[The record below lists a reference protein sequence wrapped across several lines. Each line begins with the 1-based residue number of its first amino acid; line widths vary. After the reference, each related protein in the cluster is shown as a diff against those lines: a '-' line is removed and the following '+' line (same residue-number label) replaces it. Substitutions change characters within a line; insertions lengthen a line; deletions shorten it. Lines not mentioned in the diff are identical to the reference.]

1 MVNLPAQ
8 PRSNITKQL
17 RLLDNPTRLLITL
30 SLVLFTLAF
39 ILIVE
44 YLNVPNAWLIRYVAL
59 VPILYISYNYRIR
72 VGVIAASFFSIA
84 YLPAFFYSAR
94 LDWKSFETI
103 QILGF
108 IILTH
113 AAAYITANIVAS
125 SKSEEALSK
134 TVMEWGELLAR
145 IKDLD
150 EMILFILQQTK
161 IICEV
166 DHVLLLLRNPLHLQW
181 EVVTETSKALLPEKK
196 ESEITLYDWLLSQD
210 HAFFLNHLDRK
221 PSFIYSRHENASKE
235 LTSIMGLPL
244 RLQDGT
250 LSGQLVMINRRD
262 GDFSTIDFQQ
272 VHDLVMGSEKLIEQA
287 GMYARTD
294 YSLSRRVRQLAAIQ
308 RTAREFNSI
317 LVPEVIIN
325 RTLDC
330 ALEITDADAGLVF
343 FQTEGIGPIY
353 QTRGANENK
362 QIGDFHIPN
371 FNRHEV
377 KVNSL
382 ELNLPQLLSEASSRL
397 LVSIRR
403 ENQLYGFILV
413 ESTTPQI
420 FRDASKHVLS
430 ILADHAAIALD
441 NVRLFSDI
449 QTEQQRVSMII
460 NSLSEGV
467 FTTNLS
473 GEIITINPSSLDIIQ
488 RSQADTIGK
497 RVCDIFDSHGE
508 EHSGGYCSLMTKL
521 ANKEKAEGYKF
532 TFKPSPGGQPFTLEL
547 SMTPIPPS
555 QGHPEGAV
563 FVLRD
568 VTQQEELER
577 LQKELI
583 AAISHELR
591 SPLTNINNITETILS
606 SPDQEAIQPF
616 EEYLNKLK
624 TQTKRLANFSDRI
637 LDVYKMETGQLKLQI
652 RPVPITLFFEKV
664 FNQWQVIAE
673 NRVVLKLAE
682 QKLPWV
688 WADEEAL
695 ETVINNLVENAL
707 KYSDPETLI
716 EIIVESPSEGY
727 VVCGV
732 KDQGPGI
739 DPRQVGR
746 LFNRFYR
753 IDGRDS
759 QKVYGHGLG
768 LYISKNLIEAMGGK
782 IWVSSNVGSG
792 SYFAFQVPIMEEQN
806 ERENISY

>member
-1 MVNLPAQ
+1 MV
-8 PRSNITKQL
+8 
-17 RLLDNPTRLLITL
+17 DDPTRLVITMCL
-30 SLVLFTLAF
+30 ALLTLAL
-39 ILIVE
+39 ILTIE
-44 YLNVPNAWLIRYVAL
+44 YLNVPNAWLIRYLAL

-72 VGVIAASFFSIA
+72 AGIISASFISIA

-94 LDWKSFETI
+94 IDWKSFETI

-108 IILTH
+108 VILIH

-150 EMILFILQQTK
+150 EMIQFILQQTK
-161 IICEV
+161 IICEA
-166 DHVLLLLRNPLHLQW
+166 DYVLLLLRNPLNLQW
-181 EVVTETSKALLPEKK
+181 EVITERSKALLPERNDAA
-196 ESEITLYDWLLSQD
+196 ITLFDWLLSQD
-210 HAFFLNHLDRK
+210 NAYFLNHLDRK
-221 PSFIYSRHENASKE
+221 PSFISNRDGHDQFK
-235 LTSIMGLPL
+235 LTSLMGLPL

-262 GDFSTIDFQQ
+262 GDFSTVDFQQ
-272 VHDLVMGSEKLIEQA
+272 VHDLVVGSEKLIEQA
-287 GMYARTD
+287 GLYARTD
-294 YSLSRRVRQLAAIQ
+294 YSLSKRVRQLAAIQ
-308 RTAREFNSI
+308 RTAREFNSV
-317 LVPEVIIN
+317 LDAEVIVN

-343 FQTEGIGPIY
+343 FETEGIGPIY
-353 QTRGANENK
+353 KTRGVSEQNLQGNRFFLNSNK
-362 QIGDFHIPN
+362 QDLNI
-371 FNRHEV
+371 
-377 KVNSL
+377 NSL
-382 ELNLPQLLSEASSRL
+382 EVNLPQLLSESSSRL

-403 ENQLYGFILV
+403 ENQLFGFILV
-413 ESTTPQI
+413 ESSTPQI

-430 ILADHAAIALD
+430 ILSDHAAIALD
-441 NVRLFSDI
+441 NVRLFQDI
-449 QTEQQRVSMII
+449 QTEQQRVSMVI

-467 FTTNLS
+467 FTTNLL
-473 GEIITINPSSLDIIQ
+473 GEIVTINPSSLGIIQ
-488 RSQADTIGK
+488 KSEDRTIGLK
-497 RVCDIFDSHGE
+497 VCDVFDSHGE
-508 EHSGGYCSLMTKL
+508 DHFGGNCVLLTKL
-521 ANKEKAEGYKF
+521 ENRERIDGYKF
-532 TFKPSPGGQPFTLEL
+532 SFKPSPGGQPITLEL
-547 SMTPIPPS
+547 SVTPIPQS

-591 SPLTNINNITETILS
+591 SPLTNINNITDIILS
-606 SPDQEAIQPF
+606 TPDLKAIAPI
-616 EEYLNKLK
+616 EEYLHKLK
-624 TQTKRLANFSDRI
+624 SQTKRLATFSDRI

-652 RPVPITLFFEKV
+652 RPVPIHLFMDKI
-664 FNQWQVIAE
+664 FNQWKMIAE
-673 NRVVLKLAE
+673 DRVSLKLADE
-682 QKLPWV
+682 KLPWV

-695 ETVINNLVENAL
+695 ETVLNNLVDNAL
-707 KYSDPETLI
+707 KYAGPESII
-716 EIIVESPSEGY
+716 EIIVESPADGF

-739 DPRQVGR
+739 DSRQVDR

-782 IWVSSNVGSG
+782 IWVTSLVGSG
-792 SYFAFQVPIMEEQN
+792 SYFAFQVPIMEEQS
-806 ERENISY
+806 ERENIGNR

>member
-1 MVNLPAQ
+1 LVNLPSQ

-30 SLVLFTLAF
+30 SLVFTTLAL
-39 ILIVE
+39 ILIAE
-44 YLNVPNAWLIRYVAL
+44 YLEFDNAWLIRYIAL
-59 VPILYISYNYRIR
+59 VPILYVSYNYRIR
-72 VGVIAASFFSIA
+72 AGIVTASFFSLA
-84 YLPAFFYSAR
+84 YLPAFLYSAR
-94 LDWKSFETI
+94 IDWKAFETI

-108 IILTH
+108 MILTH

-150 EMILFILQQTK
+150 EMIEFLLQQAK
-161 IICEV
+161 IICDV
-166 DHVLLLLRNPLHLQW
+166 DDVLLLLRNPLNLQW
-181 EVVTETSKALLPEKK
+181 EVMSEDKKTVLPDKK
-196 ESEITLYDWLLSQD
+196 DSSIPLYDWLLSQD
-210 HAFFLNHLDRK
+210 NAFFLNHLDRK
-221 PSFIYSRHENASKE
+221 PSFISLRIEASE
-235 LTSIMGLPL
+235 YQLHSIMGLPL

-262 GDFSTIDFQQ
+262 GDFSTLDFQQ
-272 VHDLVMGSEKLIEQA
+272 VRDLIIGSERLIEQA

-294 YSLSRRVRQLAAIQ
+294 YSLSKRVRQLAAIQ

-317 LVPEVIIN
+317 LVPEVIID
-325 RTLDC
+325 RTIEC
-330 ALEITDADAGLVF
+330 AMEITDADAGLVF
-343 FQTEGIGPIY
+343 LHTENIGPII
-353 QTRGANENK
+353 QSRGVHEKQLLKEFDIPKINELDVN
-362 QIGDFHIPN
+362 
-371 FNRHEV
+371 
-377 KVNSL
+377 VNSL
-382 ELNLPQLLSEASSRL
+382 EVKIPQLLTATSSRL

-403 ENQLYGFILV
+403 ENQFFGFILV
-413 ESTTPQI
+413 ESSSPQI

-441 NVRLFSDI
+441 NVRLFNDI
-449 QTEQQRVSMII
+449 QTEQQRMSMII
-460 NSLSEGV
+460 NSLAEGV
-467 FTTNLS
+467 FTTNRH
-473 GEIITINPSSLDIIQ
+473 GEIITINPSSLEIIHQ
-488 RSQADTIGK
+488 SSGNTVGK
-497 RVCDIFDSHGE
+497 TFCEVLKFHGE
-508 EHSGGYCSLMTKL
+508 EHSDGICSLLSKL
-521 ANKEKAEGYKF
+521 GNKERTEGYKF
-532 TFKPSPGGQPFTLEL
+532 SFRASPGGQPFILEL

-606 SPDQEAIQPF
+606 SQDQAAVQPIKG
-616 EEYLNKLK
+616 YLDKLT
-624 TQTKRLANFSDRI
+624 TQTNRLANFSDRI

-652 RPVPITLFFEKV
+652 RPVPIHLLIKKIYQ
-664 FNQWQVIAE
+664 QWRTIVEGRLLLRTYDQD
-673 NRVVLKLAE
+673 
-682 QKLPWV
+682 LPWV

-695 ETVINNLVENAL
+695 ETVINNLVENAI
-707 KYSDPETLI
+707 KYSIPDSQI
-716 EIIVESPSEGY
+716 EIIIEPPSEGFIL
-727 VVCGV
+727 CGV

-739 DPRQVGR
+739 DSRQINK

-768 LYISKNLIEAMGGK
+768 LYISRNLIEAMGGK
-782 IWVSSNVGSG
+782 IWVTSSIGNG
-792 SYFAFQVPIMEEQN
+792 SYFAFRVPIMEEQR
-806 ERENISY
+806 EREDFGY

>member
-1 MVNLPAQ
+1 VVNLSTQ
-8 PRSNITKQL
+8 PRSTITKQL

-30 SLVLFTLAF
+30 SIILVTLFV
-39 ILIVE
+39 ILIAE
-44 YLNVPNAWLIRYVAL
+44 YLNVTNAWLIRYFAL
-59 VPILYISYNYRIR
+59 VPILYISFNYRIR
-72 VGVIAASFFSIA
+72 AGIISATFFSIA
-84 YLPAFFYSAR
+84 YIPALIYSAKI
-94 LDWKSFETI
+94 DWKLFETI

-108 IILTH
+108 MILTH
-113 AAAYITANIVAS
+113 AAAYITANFVAS
-125 SKSEEALSK
+125 QRSEEALSK

-150 EMILFILQQTK
+150 EMITFILQQTK

-181 EVVTETSKALLPEKK
+181 EVITESSKALLPEKN
-196 ESEITLYDWLLSQD
+196 EAEISLYDWLLSQD
-210 HAFFLNHLDRK
+210 NAFFLNHLDRK
-221 PSFIYSRHENASKE
+221 PSFIICRNGYCEQE
-235 LTSIMGLPL
+235 LTSLMGLPL

-262 GDFSTIDFQQ
+262 GDFSMIDFQQ
-272 VHDLVMGSEKLIEQA
+272 VHDLVIGSERLIEQA

-294 YSLSRRVRQLAAIQ
+294 YSLSKRVRQLAAIQ

-343 FQTEGIGPIY
+343 FQTEGVGPIF
-353 QTRGANENK
+353 QTRGANEK
-362 QIGDFHIPN
+362 EQLKDFNIPN
-371 FNRHEV
+371 LSQFDAN
-377 KVNSL
+377 VNLL
-382 ELNLPQLLSEASSRL
+382 EINLPQLLSETSSRL

-413 ESTTPQI
+413 ESSTPQI

-441 NVRLFSDI
+441 NVRLFNDI

-467 FTTNLS
+467 FTTDSS
-473 GEIITINPSSLDIIQ
+473 GNIVTINPSSLDIIQ
-488 RSQADTIGK
+488 RSQTDSVGK
-497 RVCDIFDSHGE
+497 KLCEVFKSHGE
-508 EHSGGYCSLMTKL
+508 EHTNGECSLMAKL
-521 ANKEKAEGYKF
+521 VNKEKIDGYKF
-532 TFKPSPGGQPFTLEL
+532 PYSPSSGSQPFTLEL

-568 VTQQEELER
+568 VTQQEELDR

-591 SPLTNINNITETILS
+591 SPLTNINNITETILLS
-606 SPDQEAIQPF
+606 QDQDAILPF
-616 EEYLNKLK
+616 EGYLNKLK
-624 TQTKRLANFSDRI
+624 TQTKRLAIFSDRI

-652 RPVPITLFFEKV
+652 RPVPINLFFEKIMS
-664 FNQWQVIAE
+664 QWQIIAE
-673 NRVVLKLAE
+673 DRITLYISD
-682 QKLPWV
+682 QKSAWV

-707 KYSDPETLI
+707 KYSIPDSQI
-716 EIIVESPSEGY
+716 EIIVEPASGGY
-727 VVCGV
+727 IVCGV

-739 DPRQVGR
+739 DSRQVGR

-768 LYISKNLIEAMGGK
+768 LYISKNLIEAMGGE
-782 IWVSSNVGSG
+782 IWVSSSLGIG
-792 SYFAFQVPIMEEQN
+792 SYFAFRVPVMEEQS
-806 ERENISY
+806 ERENIDY

>member
-1 MVNLPAQ
+1 M
-8 PRSNITKQL
+8 
-17 RLLDNPTRLLITL
+17 
-30 SLVLFTLAF
+30 
-39 ILIVE
+39 
-44 YLNVPNAWLIRYVAL
+44 
-59 VPILYISYNYRIR
+59 
-72 VGVIAASFFSIA
+72 
-84 YLPAFFYSAR
+84 
-94 LDWKSFETI
+94 
-103 QILGF
+103 
-108 IILTH
+108 ILTH
-113 AAAYITANIVAS
+113 AVAYITANIVAS
-125 SKSEEALSK
+125 LRSEEALSK

-150 EMILFILQQTK
+150 EMIDFILQQTK

-166 DHVLLLLRNPLHLQW
+166 DHVLLLLRNPLHLHW
-181 EVVTETSKALLPEKK
+181 EVVTEKSKVILPEKN
-196 ESEITLYDWLLSQD
+196 EAEDSLYDWLLSQD
-210 HAFFLNHLDRK
+210 NAFFLNHLDRK
-221 PSFIYSRHENASKE
+221 PSFINSCDEKTE
-235 LTSIMGLPL
+235 LELVSLMGLPL

-262 GDFSTIDFQQ
+262 GDFSTVDFQQ
-272 VHDLVMGSEKLIEQA
+272 VHDLVVGSERLIEQA

-294 YSLSRRVRQLAAIQ
+294 YSLSKRVRQLAAIQ
-308 RTAREFNSI
+308 RTAREFNSL
-317 LVPEVIIN
+317 LVPEIIIN

-343 FQTEGIGPIY
+343 FQTEGIGPIF
-353 QTRGANENK
+353 QTRGANEKNLLS
-362 QIGDFHIPN
+362 QFNIPN
-371 FNRHEV
+371 ISRLD
-377 KVNSL
+377 VNINL
-382 ELNLPQLLSEASSRL
+382 LDINLPQLLSETSSRL

-413 ESTTPQI
+413 ESSTPQI

-441 NVRLFSDI
+441 NVRLFNDI

-473 GEIITINPSSLDIIQ
+473 GEIITINPSSLAIIQ
-488 RSQADTIGK
+488 RSLADSVGTIMCEVFK
-497 RVCDIFDSHGE
+497 FHGE
-508 EHSGGYCSLMTKL
+508 EHSGANCSLICKL
-521 ANKEKAEGYKF
+521 GRKERIDGYKF
-532 TFKPSPGGQPFTLEL
+532 TYNPSPAGQPFTLEL
-547 SMTPIPPS
+547 SMTPIPSS

-606 SPDQEAIQPF
+606 SQDQEAIQPF
-616 EEYLNKLK
+616 EGYLNKLK

-652 RPVPITLFFEKV
+652 RPVPMNLFIE
-664 FNQWQVIAE
+664 NILYQWKTIAE
-673 NRVVLKLAE
+673 NRITLRISD

-707 KYSDPETLI
+707 KYSNSDSQI
-716 EIIVESPSEGY
+716 EIIIESPSEGFI
-727 VVCGV
+727 VCGV

-739 DPRQVGR
+739 DSRQVGR

-782 IWVSSNVGSG
+782 IWVSSSIGSG
-792 SYFAFQVPIMEEQN
+792 SYFAFRVPIMEEHS
-806 ERENISY
+806 ERENIGNR